1 MHAHMHTL
9 THSLFLLLWLRAWW
23 TDRQA
28 EGIWYSVSGRV
39 DCLILEAAWWGAF
52 SASASQLGLQSTKLM
67 ANKIVCLCPSHVGPT
82 RRELS
87 LSSGIN
93 EQKREEEEEG
103 GWGGAESCLFD
114 KPHKIMTSVIKFF
127 INTPRQDRVSACLIA
142 CVCPLSS
149 FKNMCKCEHW
159 I

>member
-1 MHAHMHTL
+1 MQLKYTVCLSVHTWTFKRHTQSTPIDTVFIIPAARDRYISLVCAHTHT
-9 THSLFLLLWLRAWW
+9 LFLLLWLRAWW

-28 EGIWYSVSGRV
+28 EGIWYSVSGWV

-93 EQKREEEEEG
+93 EQKRREEEEG
-103 GWGGAESCLFD
+103 GWGGNSRIL
-114 KPHKIMTSVIKFF
+114 PVWQTS
-127 INTPRQDRVSACLIA
+127 
-142 CVCPLSS
+142 
-149 FKNMCKCEHW
+149 
-159 I
+159 